1 MAPKGKKF
9 FKKNY
14 SNKNKPNFKA
24 KKYQPDKNK
33 AKFKHIARNQ
43 EAEDVLKRMRNAE
56 LKREARQKT
65 TEDHDST
72 DNEGSEIEPDP
83 FEQLLESISSKNG
96 QKWKS
101 QVSSDDEESAD
112 SEEESE
118 KGSIMDNE
126 DQICDVQTSDR
137 ESEIDD
143 VESDQE
149 MNIEN
154 DVLESDD
161 EEEGE
166 ENKDTETKSAESES
180 DIDEVES
187 DASDSEIEVCDEK
200 TKSNELDD
208 PFGIH
213 LDNDLSEGLLDAVSS
228 AEKNV
233 EKTNVDWKCL
243 GKVLF
248 EIPQSKTGNKPKPK
262 GLMSLDDVESF
273 AKPGKVPQLLDPAN
287 ANHIKNQIWNNL
299 SKANETQLTENQNK
313 NFTQLQRELFS
324 IINNYQDVYFPHRNF
339 TNAEE
344 IRFIYSLHALNHA
357 MKTRARVLHH
367 NARLNK
373 TGKDANTGI
382 IPEYCRDQGLVRAK
396 VLIVVPFRDSAY
408 KIVNNFIALF
418 CNNDK
423 SKVMNHSRFV
433 QEFTGNELFFPKR
446 NPKPEDYEK
455 IFSGNVDDNFRL
467 GLCLT
472 KKNLKL
478 YTDYYNSDIIIA
490 SPLGLR
496 LTIGAPGEKDRDF
509 DFLSS
514 IEVLIM
520 DQAEIFYA
528 QNWEHVMHFLDH
540 MHLKPEKMLDTD
552 FSRVRS
558 WILTGL
564 SKYYCQTILFTSHE
578 LPEFRSLYNNRMV
591 NYRGKVRTVNP
602 IDIGAVRH
610 VAVSVPQVRF
620 DWNQFYSSFF
630 WYFIIFKLHK
640 YFLLELFSFRMIF
653 FI

>member
-14 SNKNKPNFKA
+14 SNKKGPKFKA
-24 KKYQPDKNK
+24 KKYQPDKDK
-33 AKFKHIARNQ
+33 TKFKHIARNQ
-43 EAEDVLKRMRNAE
+43 EAENVLNRMRNAE
-56 LKREARQKT
+56 LRREARQQKME
-65 TEDHDST
+65 EDDST
-72 DNEGSEIEPDP
+72 ENEGSDIEPDP

-96 QKWKS
+96 QNRKS
-101 QVSSDDEESAD
+101 QVSSDEES
-112 SEEESE
+112 SEEESV
-118 KGSIMDNE
+118 KDE
-126 DQICDVQTSDR
+126 DEP
-137 ESEIDD
+137 ESEVEMDEKD
-143 VESDQE
+143 VESDG
-149 MNIEN
+149 
-154 DVLESDD
+154 DK
-161 EEEGE
+161 EEHDNNE
-166 ENKDTETKSAESES
+166 EDSAESEPELN
-180 DIDEVES
+180 EVES
-187 DASDSEIEVCDEK
+187 DASDSEIELYDK
-200 TKSNELDD
+200 KAKSKEVDD

-233 EKTNVDWKCL
+233 ERTTVDWKCL
-243 GKVLF
+243 GKLLF

-262 GLMSLDDVESF
+262 GLISLDDVEIF
-273 AKPGKVPQLLDPAN
+273 AKPGKVPQLIDPTK
-287 ANHIKNQIWNNL
+287 ANHIKNQIWNNVP
-299 SKANETQLTENQNK
+299 KTNETQVTDSPNK
-313 NFTQLQRELFS
+313 NFTPLQRELFS
-324 IINNYQDVYFPHRNF
+324 IINNYQDVYFPQRSFN
-339 TNAEE
+339 NAEE

-357 MKTRARVLHH
+357 MKTRSRVLHH

-373 TGKDANTGI
+373 TGKEANDGTV
-382 IPEYCRDQGLVRAK
+382 PEYCRDQGLTRAK

-408 KIVNNFIALF
+408 KIVNNIIGLF

-423 SKVMNHSRFV
+423 KKVMNYSRFV

-455 IFSGNVDDNFRL
+455 IFAGNVDDNFRL
-467 GLCLT
+467 GICLT

-478 YTDYYNSDIIIA
+478 YTDYYISDIIIA

-514 IEVLIM
+514 IELLIM
-520 DQAEIFYA
+520 DQAEIFFA

-564 SKYYCQTILFTSHE
+564 SKYYCQTMLFTSHE
-578 LPEFRSLYNNRMV
+578 LPEFRSLYNNRMI
-591 NYRGKVRTVNP
+591 NYRGKVRTINP
-602 IDIGAVRH
+602 IDVGSVRH
-610 VAVSVPQVRF
+610 VAVSVPQVRMKSVF
-620 DWNQFYSSFF
+620 FHPLLITPTFTDLPKDRSFIAGA
-630 WYFIIFKLHK
+630 II
-640 YFLLELFSFRMIF
+640 
-653 FI
+653 